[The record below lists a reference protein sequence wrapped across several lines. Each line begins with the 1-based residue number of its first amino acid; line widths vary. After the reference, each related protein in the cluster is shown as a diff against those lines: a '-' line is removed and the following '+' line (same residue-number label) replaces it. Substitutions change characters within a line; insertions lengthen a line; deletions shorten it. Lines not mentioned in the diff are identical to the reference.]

1 MRKTK
6 MSINLTK
13 ENMINELNEYGYNEE
28 TLYNIMNMFYEID
41 GVKHTVDSIYQTL
54 KNNKVSLAWF
64 KGMVNEYYLT
74 YGN

>member
-1 MRKTK
+1 

-13 ENMINELNEYGYNEE
+13 ENMVNELNEYGYNEE
-28 TLYNIMNMFYEID
+28 TLYNIVNMFYEID
-41 GVKHTVDSIYQTL
+41 GVKNTVDSIYQTL